1 MSGGRKTHLSELVM
15 SRDHVVSLST
25 KLEIMAVLNH
35 DLSNRC
41 LEQLSRPYDRGF
53 KAMACAAARSEVER
67 GRSRCP
73 LAAPGVPGK
82 NEVMSRSELSASSES
97 SRGVADE
104 V

>member
-1 MSGGRKTHLSELVM
+1 MSGGRKTHRSELVM

-25 KLEIMAVLNH
+25 KLEIMAVLNQ

-41 LEQLSRPYDRGF
+41 LEQLSRPYDKGF
-53 KAMACAAARSEVER
+53 KAMACAAARSEVES

-73 LAAPGVPGK
+73 LAAPGVLGK
-82 NEVMSRSELSASSES
+82 NEVMSKSGLSSTSES
-97 SRGVADE
+97 SRGVAED